1 MSAHPYRT
9 APVVTERH
17 RPWWRRALCA
27 IGSHS
32 RYLVQTESE
41 DLAVCEHCGASQ
53 NMFAMS
59 VVEYLNALMHERTDK
74 RWIRRGHTNSTALN
88 ERTEAKR

>member
-9 APVVTERH
+9 APVATERH

-53 NMFAMS
+53 SMFAMS
-59 VVEYLNALMHERTDK
+59 IAGYFDALAHERTDR
-74 RWIRRGHTNSTALN
+74 RWIRSEH
-88 ERTEAKR
+88 TEAKR